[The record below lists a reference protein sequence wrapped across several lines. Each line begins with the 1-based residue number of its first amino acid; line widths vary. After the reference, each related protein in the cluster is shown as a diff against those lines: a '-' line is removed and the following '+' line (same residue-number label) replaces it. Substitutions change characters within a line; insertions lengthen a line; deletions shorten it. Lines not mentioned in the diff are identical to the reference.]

1 MSEDK
6 DEGIQPPYS
15 HLAIQ
20 TKGGLIPLRKGTI
33 VAIVEDA
40 TRVDGIFHLVI
51 DTVDQRQLVFTAFTP
66 DGKGK
71 RKVTFKAN
79 WSGKYESWMRQ
90 GQRVNS
96 AEDLEE
102 LREDDEP

>member
-33 VAIVEDA
+33 VAIVEDP
-40 TRVDGIFHLVI
+40 TRVDGIYHLVI
-51 DTVDQRQLVFTAFTP
+51 ETIDHKKMVFRAFSS
-66 DGKGK
+66 DGENS

-90 GQRVNS
+90 GQQVRS
-96 AEDLEE
+96 TEDLEE
-102 LREDDEP
+102 MREDDEP